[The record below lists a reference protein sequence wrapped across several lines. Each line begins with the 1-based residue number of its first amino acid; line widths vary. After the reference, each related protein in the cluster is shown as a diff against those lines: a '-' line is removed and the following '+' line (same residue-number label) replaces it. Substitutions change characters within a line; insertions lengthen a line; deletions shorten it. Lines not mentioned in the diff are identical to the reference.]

1 MVILI
6 NAAVSFIMK
15 LSIVIDLLLIGMAFY
30 VFPAK
35 IQGNSS
41 KISVN
46 AQKTIIMM
54 KIGKSATKHQ

>member
-35 IQGNSS
+35 IQGNSL